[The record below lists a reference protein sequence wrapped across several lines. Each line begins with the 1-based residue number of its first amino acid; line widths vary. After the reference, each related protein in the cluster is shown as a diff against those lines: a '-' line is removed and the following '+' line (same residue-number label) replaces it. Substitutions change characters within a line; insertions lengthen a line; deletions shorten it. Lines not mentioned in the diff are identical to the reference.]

1 MWDGERSVQSRGRP
15 WVGLV
20 TSGGV
25 VWRVSVPQLRLQ
37 HSTAP
42 HFPTPDSAD
51 LAGGLYMGSGVP
63 MWEGSCDAA

>member
-1 MWDGERSVQSRGRP
+1 MGKEVCRVGADPGRV
-15 WVGLV
+15 WLHQDVW
-20 TSGGV
+20 SGG
-25 VWRVSVPQLRLQ
+25 SQL

-63 MWEGSCDAA
+63 VWEGSCDAA